1 MRSATGTRGRSLATG
16 KAAGAAGAAIFT
28 VTRTSGELD
37 RQALAHKG
45 GSILLQTVLARVQAG
60 WVTVVVAGVHGGGR
74 DVRKAVKDMMVSK
87 LPGRT

>member
-1 MRSATGTRGRSLATG
+1 MRSATGARGRSLATG

-37 RQALAHKG
+37 GQALAHEG

-60 WVTVVVAGVHGGGR
+60 WVTVVVVAGVHGGGR

-87 LPGRT
+87 